1 MRTHG
6 WGGEAPP
13 SDDEAV
19 ARILRVTGQLV
30 DSGEQRPSLLQV
42 AKTVGVTR
50 QTVYRY
56 FASTEDLLRAAAQH
70 AAADL
75 VRDVAEMT
83 KDISDI
89 SEAVVEG
96 IACTLELLRAN
107 RRFAL
112 LFSADPHSEA
122 VAAVTSSQAI
132 FLGRSIVD
140 QYDVDW
146 TGWTE
151 SDRDELVEHMLRTL
165 LSFIL
170 DPGSPPRAG
179 PDLRR
184 YLRRWSGVSRS
195 FGSSP
200 SDSPIP
206 SEYQ

>member
-13 SDDEAV
+13 DDDAAV
-19 ARILRVTGQLV
+19 ARILRATGELI
-30 DSGEQRPSLLQV
+30 DGGERRPSLLQV

-56 FASTEDLLRAAAQH
+56 FASTEDLLHAAAQD

-75 VRDVAEMT
+75 IRDVSET
-83 KDISDI
+83 TSGISDI

-112 LFSADPHSEA
+112 LFSAEPHSEA
-122 VAAVTSSQAI
+122 VAAVTSAEAI
-132 FLGRSIVD
+132 SLGRSIVD
-140 QYDVDW
+140 HYDVDW
-146 TGWTE
+146 AGWTE

-170 DPGSPPRAG
+170 DPGSPPREG

-184 YLRRWSGVSRS
+184 YLRRWAGVRRS
-195 FGSSP
+195 LEPG
-200 SDSPIP
+200 DR
-206 SEYQ
+206 